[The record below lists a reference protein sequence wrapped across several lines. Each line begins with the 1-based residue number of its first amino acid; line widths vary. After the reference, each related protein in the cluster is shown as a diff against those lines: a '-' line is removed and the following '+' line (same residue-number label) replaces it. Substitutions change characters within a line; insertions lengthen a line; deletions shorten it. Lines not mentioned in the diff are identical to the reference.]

1 MKWNEMSV
9 SHKIVFVST
18 CVSWLALLVVFL
30 CSVGGVLPGLY
41 ENPLYITLFG
51 IGWLGQAILNWKK
64 QRALA
69 IFNLVTA
76 PICLCGSLLWIA
88 LKLIIR

>member
-9 SHKIVFVST
+9 LHKVIFVST
-18 CVSWLALLVVFL
+18 CVSSFALLVAFL
-30 CSVGGVLPGLY
+30 CSIGGVLPGLY
-41 ENPLYITLFG
+41 ENPLYITLLG
-51 IGWLGQAILNWKK
+51 IVWLGQAILNWQK

-69 IFNLVTA
+69 IFNLITA
-76 PICLCGSLLWIA
+76 LICLCVALLWIA

>member
-9 SHKIVFVST
+9 LHKVIFVST
-18 CVSWLALLVVFL
+18 CVSSFALLVAFL
-30 CSVGGVLPGLY
+30 YSIGGVLPGLY
-41 ENPLYITLFG
+41 ENPLYITLLG
-51 IGWLGQAILNWKK
+51 IVWLGQAILNWQK

-69 IFNLVTA
+69 IFNLITA
-76 PICLCGSLLWIA
+76 LICLCGALLWIA